1 MTAIVEFDPLV
12 AESLKGALG
21 PEAALLPGLDALRT
35 HLGVDLFEDCVVLGP
50 SVDQQDVFAL
60 AEEMRVARPSLG
72 VVMVR
77 RRIDTAIL
85 SDALRAGVR
94 EVVQERD
101 LSGLSTAVRRQRDIA
116 ARLRE
121 SVESGDAGSTPSRH
135 GRVVT
140 VFSAKGGC
148 GKTTLATNLAASL
161 ADSGKGTVA
170 LVDLDLAFGDV
181 AIALQLFP
189 THTIADAVA
198 LGEDL
203 DGPAL
208 AQLLTSHRS
217 GLQAL
222 VAPMEPSMADTIDV
236 LTVTRVIDI
245 LRDEFDY
252 VVIDTPPALD
262 DNVLAAF
269 DRRPVREP
277 NLKRTSSVHA
287 ALLENLGPQLYDSRL
302 TQAELEQKVRVTLQE
317 VLAQEETPLTTPDR
331 ARSPRR
337 SPTTSSATARSSRSC
352 ATRTSPRSWSTAPT
366 RSTSSARPR
375 SSPPTDAS
383 PTRRTCAAR
392 STRSWPGRPP
402 RRRGQPDGRRPP
414 PRRQPRQRG
423 HAPARDRRPH
433 VLTIRKFAPTRT
445 RPRT

>member
-21 PEAALLPGLDALRT
+21 PEAALLPGLDALRN
-35 HLGVDLFEDCVVLGP
+35 HLGVDMFEDCVVLGP

-60 AEEMRVARPSLG
+60 AEEMRVSRPSLG

-116 ARLRE
+116 SRLRE
-121 SVESGDAGSTPSRH
+121 TIDSGEPGATATKH

-148 GKTTLATNLAASL
+148 GKTTLATNLASAI

-170 LVDLDLAFGDV
+170 LIDLDLAFGDV

-189 THTIADAVA
+189 THTIADAVP

-222 VAPMEPSMADTIDV
+222 VAPMEPSAAETIDV
-236 LTVTRVIDI
+236 PTVTRIIDL

-269 DRRPVREP
+269 DRSDVVALLATLDIPALK
-277 NLKRTSSVHA
+277 NLKLTLETLDLIGYPRERLRIVLNRSDSKVGLSLPEVEKTLKAPIVAQIPSSRDVPASTNRGVAIVSDDPKSPVSLAIKAFLDEHVFVTSDDAIPVPLRT
-287 ALLENLGPQLYDSRL
+287 DRRSRL
-302 TQAELEQKVRVTLQE
+302 WKR
-317 VLAQEETPLTTPDR
+317 
-331 ARSPRR
+331 
-337 SPTTSSATARSSRSC
+337 
-352 ATRTSPRSWSTAPT
+352 
-366 RSTSSARPR
+366 
-375 SSPPTDAS
+375 
-383 PTRRTCAAR
+383 
-392 STRSWPGRPP
+392 
-402 RRRGQPDGRRPP
+402 
-414 PRRQPRQRG
+414 
-423 HAPARDRRPH
+423 
-433 VLTIRKFAPTRT
+433 
-445 RPRT
+445 